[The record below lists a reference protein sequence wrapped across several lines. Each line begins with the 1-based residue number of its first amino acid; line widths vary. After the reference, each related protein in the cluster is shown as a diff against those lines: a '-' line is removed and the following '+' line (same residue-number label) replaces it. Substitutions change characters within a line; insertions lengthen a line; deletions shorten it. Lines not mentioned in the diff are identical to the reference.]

1 MAAAERIYEVIDLPP
16 AITVP
21 EHPRRCPD
29 PALER
34 IAFREV
40 SYSYPAGDGED
51 GRAPVLRDVS
61 FNLEPGETLALVGAS
76 GCGKSTLASLLL
88 RLADPSAG
96 GILCGGVDLREV
108 DPREWQR
115 RIASIAQRPML
126 FSATVADNVRLA
138 DPAAT
143 DERVRAALADAGA
156 LDFAASLPDGLE
168 TVIGDGGRK
177 LSAGQAQRIAL
188 ARAFLRDAAL
198 VVLDEPTANLDAEA
212 ATAIAA
218 TAERLIA
225 ERTALVV
232 VHRPELARLA
242 DRVLELRD
250 GRVVEIDPAEV
261 GA

>member
-1 MAAAERIYEVIDLPP
+1 
-16 AITVP
+16 
-21 EHPRRCPD
+21 
-29 PALER
+29 
-34 IAFREV
+34 
-40 SYSYPAGDGED
+40 
-51 GRAPVLRDVS
+51 
-61 FNLEPGETLALVGAS
+61 
-76 GCGKSTLASLLL
+76 
-88 RLADPSAG
+88 
-96 GILCGGVDLREV
+96 
-108 DPREWQR
+108 
-115 RIASIAQRPML
+115 ML